1 MNRILF
7 LLSILTNGVA
17 KTILIPKDFTVIQ
30 EGINELVNSGARFV
44 AEGTVVLLNIAE
56 SVSYNISKFKTILV
70 R

>member
-44 AEGTVVLLNIAE
+44 AEGTVVLLNIAK